1 MKQSGIFKLIYS
13 LVLLVIQML
22 VRGHVWGFSD
32 VLFLDH
38 SAFKTEHLR
47 SFVWGFEWLEEP
59 EELWLSQVHVF
70 FSQAAN
76 QASKPAQQNCQ
87 IRNKDK
93 KQLKTR
99 THLLIMN
106 LLLLFVEFSLE

>member
-1 MKQSGIFKLIYS
+1 
-13 LVLLVIQML
+13 ML

-38 SAFKTEHLR
+38 SAFKTKHLR

-76 QASKPAQQNCQ
+76 QASKPAVPANTTESPDTQQGQ
-87 IRNKDK
+87 AAQDK
-93 KQLKTR
+93 NTCLD
-99 THLLIMN
+99 H
-106 LLLLFVEFSLE
+106 